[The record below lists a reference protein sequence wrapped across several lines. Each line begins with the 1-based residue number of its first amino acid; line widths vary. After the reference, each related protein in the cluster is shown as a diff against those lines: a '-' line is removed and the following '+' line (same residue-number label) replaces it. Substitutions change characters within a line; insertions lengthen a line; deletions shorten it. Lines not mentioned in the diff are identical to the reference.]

1 MQNLDEILLRKHCK
15 KRASIITHFLPY
27 KKSKKKKNR
36 KKNPQNMRIYM
47 KKA

>member
-27 KKSKKKKNR
+27 KKSKKKKIE
-36 KKNPQNMRIYM
+36 KRIH
-47 KKA
+47 KT